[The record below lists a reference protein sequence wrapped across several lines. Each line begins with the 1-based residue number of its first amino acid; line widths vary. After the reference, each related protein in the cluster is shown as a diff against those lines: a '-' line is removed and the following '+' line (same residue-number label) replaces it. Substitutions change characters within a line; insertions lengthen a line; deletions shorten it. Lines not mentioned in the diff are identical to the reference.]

1 MAPPPPVLKNAV
13 PARPH
18 GPTSSVIRMTSH
30 AWGGIL
36 SRRSD
41 RTTSTTTHHHPMTT
55 TTPNLNWIANYIWG
69 IADDVLRDVYVRG
82 KYRDVILPMTVL
94 RRLDAVLEPTKQAVL
109 DMKAWLDEQGIVE
122 QKETLRQAAGQAFYN
137 TSKFT
142 LHDLRARASRQ
153 QLRADFED
161 YLDGFS
167 PGVQD
172 ILENFEFR
180 HQIPRLSK
188 ADALGSLIEKLT
200 SPDVNLSP
208 TPVIDTD
215 GTVRH
220 PGLDNHGM
228 GTIFEEL
235 IRRFNEENNEEA
247 GEHFTPRDAVK
258 LMAKLVFLPVA
269 DQIESGTYL
278 LYDGACGT
286 GGMLTVGEDV
296 LQQLAA
302 ERGKQVST
310 HLHGQEI
317 NAETYAI
324 CKADLLL
331 KGEGEAGDNIVGGP
345 EHSTLSNDA
354 FPTREF
360 DFMLSNPPYGKSW
373 KTDLRRMG
381 GKKEMRDPRFVIEH
395 ADDPEYSLVTRSSDG
410 QMLFL
415 ANKLSKM
422 KQETRLGS
430 RIAEVHNGS
439 SLFTGSAG
447 QGESNIRRWIIES
460 DWLEAIVALPLNMFY
475 NTGIA
480 TYVWV
485 LTNRKPEHRKGKVQ
499 LIDAT
504 KWFRPLRKNLG
515 KKNCELGPEDI
526 ERICQTFL
534 DFEESEESKIFDN
547 EGLGYWKVTVER
559 PLRLAVDLSEERVEA
574 FFDACI
580 EVAEMALGDVIYDLA
595 DELGPGP
602 HFDFT
607 GFLDAAEAAMRVRG
621 IKMTAKRKRLLQSR
635 LGETDEIADPVVGKV
650 HRTGTL
656 ADPIR
661 GWYEVGKGRTRRV
674 VEYVTDT
681 ALRDVELIPLREEGG
696 IVGFLKREVL
706 PYAPDAWYAPQSV
719 KIGYEISFNRYFYKP
734 EPMRTLEEIRAE
746 ITAVEREA
754 EGLLGELLPGVRST
768 VAAPASW
775 GIGGLAVREPPPG
788 AAKLRVYIDT
798 SVIGGCLDEEF
809 EGPSRRLIERCARG
823 EITLVISEV
832 TSRELA
838 RAPQAVRDILTSI
851 DPGHLEEIEITREVE
866 NLANRYIEAGALTET
881 SLQDA
886 EHIAAATVAGVSVL
900 SSWNFRHMVN
910 FWRIQRYSEVN
921 LQWGYVP
928 LDIRSPKE
936 LENEE

>member
-1 MAPPPPVLKNAV
+1 MVQN
-13 PARPH
+13 
-18 GPTSSVIRMTSH
+18 MTN
-30 AWGGIL
+30 GDLG
-36 SRRSD
+36 
-41 RTTSTTTHHHPMTT
+41 
-55 TTPNLNWIANYIWG
+55 WITNYIWG

-109 DMKAWLDEQGIVE
+109 DMKDALDEMGIAD
-122 QKETLRQAAGQAFYN
+122 QKVALRQAAEQPFYN

-167 PGVQD
+167 PSVQD

-180 HQIPRLSK
+180 NQIPRLSR
-188 ADALGSLIEKLT
+188 ADALGTLIEKLT
-200 SPDVNLSP
+200 SPDINLSP
-208 TPVIDTD
+208 EPVMNTD

-228 GTIFEEL
+228 GTVFEEL

-247 GEHFTPRDAVK
+247 GEHFTPRDAVE

-269 DQIESGTYL
+269 DEIDDGTYL

-296 LQQLAA
+296 LQQVA
-302 ERGKQVST
+302 EERDKQVST
-310 HLHGQEI
+310 HLYGQEI

-331 KGEGEAGDNIVGGP
+331 KGEGEAADNIVGGP

-373 KTDLRRMG
+373 KTDLERMG
-381 GKKEMRDPRFVIEH
+381 GRNDMRDHRFMIEH

-422 KQETRLGS
+422 KQGTRLGS
-430 RIAEVHNGS
+430 RIAEIHNGS

-447 QGESNIRRWIIES
+447 QGESNIRRWIIEN

-485 LTNRKPEHRKGKVQ
+485 LTNRKPGHRRGKVQ

-526 ERICQTFL
+526 ERICRTFL
-534 DFEESEESKIFDN
+534 DFEETEESKIFDN
-547 EGLGYWKVTVER
+547 EAFGYWKVTVER
-559 PLRLAVDLSEERVEA
+559 PLRLAVDLSEQRRDA
-574 FFDACI
+574 FFDACLEAGEEQLGNVI
-580 EVAEMALGDVIYDLA
+580 ESLTPRLGQ
-595 DELGPGP
+595 GP
-602 HFDFT
+602 HVDFNR
-607 GFLDAAEAAMRVRG
+607 FLETLKNEMPLHR
-621 IKMTAKRKRLLQSR
+621 IKMTAKRKRLLQTS
-635 LGETDEIADPVVGKV
+635 LAELDETAAPVIKKM
-650 HRTGTL
+650 HRRGTV
-656 ADPIR
+656 ADPIQ
-661 GWYEVGKGRTRRV
+661 GLYEVGGGGSRV
-674 VEYVTDT
+674 VEYEPDT
-681 ALRDVELIPLREEGG
+681 QLRDTEQIPLKEEGG
-696 IVGFLKREVL
+696 IEGFLRREVL
-706 PYAPDAWYAPQSV
+706 PYAEDAWYVPKSM
-719 KIGYEISFNRYFYKP
+719 KTGYEISFNRYFYQP

-746 ITAVEREA
+746 IAAVEREA
-754 EGLLGELLPGVRST
+754 AGLLDGVVWGE
-768 VAAPASW
+768 
-775 GIGGLAVREPPPG
+775 
-788 AAKLRVYIDT
+788 
-798 SVIGGCLDEEF
+798 
-809 EGPSRRLIERCARG
+809 
-823 EITLVISEV
+823 
-832 TSRELA
+832 
-838 RAPQAVRDILTSI
+838 
-851 DPGHLEEIEITREVE
+851 
-866 NLANRYIEAGALTET
+866 
-881 SLQDA
+881 
-886 EHIAAATVAGVSVL
+886 
-900 SSWNFRHMVN
+900 
-910 FWRIQRYSEVN
+910 
-921 LQWGYVP
+921 
-928 LDIRSPKE
+928 
-936 LENEE
+936 